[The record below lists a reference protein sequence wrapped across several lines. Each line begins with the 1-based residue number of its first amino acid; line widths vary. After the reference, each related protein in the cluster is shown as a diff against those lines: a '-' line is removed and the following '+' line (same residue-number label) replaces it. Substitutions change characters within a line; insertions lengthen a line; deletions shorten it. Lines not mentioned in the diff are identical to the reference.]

1 MPLAK
6 ASSKSNLSKRPSCVS
21 LPHMG
26 KKKRSNKMLKR
37 GLPPGTLVYTG
48 HRAESPADVQT
59 VAFSEQ
65 QYWEKNAFSLELHQ
79 KPNATAWT
87 DVRGL
92 NDVSIIERI
101 GNEFNIHYLA
111 LEDVL
116 DTQQRAKVEEYD
128 NGLFFILPNLKLD
141 PEQCIL
147 TNEQISVFCGAN
159 FVLSFQEDPDDTL
172 AGVRKRIQEGLGRMR
187 KKGTDYLTY
196 SIIDNI
202 VDNYY
207 VALDGLEGRIYEVE
221 EGLHLRSSGP
231 TFKQDIFHLKQI
243 INTFRHRLLPL
254 REAVTRFYRTESH
267 VVEHANRLY
276 FRDVVDHVSQILD
289 SLDNLRETLISLE
302 AFYQAESANRLN
314 NVMRLLTVIST
325 IFIPLSFI
333 AGVYGMNFDN
343 MPELHWH
350 YGYYIV
356 LAFMF
361 LSMIGMLF
369 YFKIKKWI

>member
-1 MPLAK
+1 
-6 ASSKSNLSKRPSCVS
+6 
-21 LPHMG
+21 
-26 KKKRSNKMLKR
+26 
-37 GLPPGTLVYTG
+37 
-48 HRAESPADVQT
+48 
-59 VAFSEQ
+59 
-65 QYWEKNAFSLELHQ
+65 
-79 KPNATAWT
+79 
-87 DVRGL
+87 
-92 NDVSIIERI
+92 
-101 GNEFNIHYLA
+101 
-111 LEDVL
+111 
-116 DTQQRAKVEEYD
+116 
-128 NGLFFILPNLKLD
+128 
-141 PEQCIL
+141 
-147 TNEQISVFCGAN
+147 
-159 FVLSFQEDPDDTL
+159 
-172 AGVRKRIQEGLGRMR
+172 MR